1 MSRQRE
7 YIPSRMGSIDANGK
21 RVLPEDFTPE
31 SMLDRTP
38 EQKCNDDLSLWVIV
52 KCCDGAYAHCE
63 GVGTLEQIE
72 ARHKTGSDADLQFIR
87 QTTHLRNALEHGILP
102 GDEESSGGKRM

>member
-21 RVLPEDFTPE
+21 RILPEDFTPE

-38 EQKCNDDLSLWVIV
+38 EQKCNDDLSLWIIV
-52 KCCDGAYAHCE
+52 WSCNDGYAHCE

-72 ARHKTGSDADLQFIR
+72 ARHQTGSDADLQFIR
-87 QTTHLRNALEHGILP
+87 QITHLRNALSTGALP
-102 GDEESSGGKRM
+102 GDEESSNG